1 MLQPSIMT
9 KAWAEQGAKTT
20 PIPETT
26 TVLGKASL
34 SQGFPT
40 ETSLPLANGGVPPRR
55 EDFNGAFYMLSAF
68 AMFQQTGGQFTW
80 SNQLNYDP
88 PCIVYYNGD
97 LWWCL
102 RKNGPSESYTSA
114 PQPPATNS
122 SYWKKF
128 RDYISPYSPLDAYP
142 VGSYYIS
149 SNATN
154 PANLAGFAGST
165 WVRIKDCTI
174 MAKGDKITG
183 NVNSL
188 GGNNGSSGTLF
199 GQVKLTNQ
207 HIPSHNHSCSTVEGH
222 THKRGTMN
230 IVGKL
235 LNNGS
240 TDDEYLTYADDITGT
255 GALRIGARG
264 TKEGGI
270 GSTYDGAGY
279 NEISFDASRS
289 GAWTGETSSNGGHTH
304 KIGNT
309 GNGQAFSTMPPY
321 IVAYVWRRTA

>member
-1 MLQPSIMT
+1 MLQPNIMT

-128 RDYISPYSPLDAYP
+128 KDYISPYSPLDAYP

-165 WVRIKDCTI
+165 WVQIKDCTI

-188 GGNNGSSGTLF
+188 GGNNGSNGTLF
-199 GQVKLTNQ
+199 GQFKMTNA
-207 HIPSHNHSCSTVEGH
+207 HMPSHNHSCTTAGSH
-222 THKRGTMN
+222 THARGTLN
-230 IVGKL
+230 IT
-235 LNNGS
+235 GS
-240 TDDEYLTYADDITGT
+240 IVNSSSDTERLTYADHITSK
-255 GALRIGARG
+255 GALKVTNLMKTNGFS
-264 TKEGGI
+264 EGSGEGSAYNGI
-270 GSTYDGAGY
+270 AFNAADGWSGSLA
-279 NEISFDASRS
+279 
-289 GAWTGETSSNGGHTH
+289 SNGAHTH
-304 KIGNT
+304 NIGNT
-309 GNGQAFSTMPPY
+309 GNGQAFSIMPPY

>member
-122 SYWKKF
+122 TYWKKF

-154 PANLAGFAGST
+154 PANLTGFAGST
-165 WVRIKDCTI
+165 WVQIKDCTI

-207 HIPSHNHSCSTVEGH
+207 HIPSHTHSCSSSGEH
-222 THKRGTMN
+222 THSPGTLRIRGSV
-230 IVGKL
+230 VG
-235 LNNGS
+235 NDS
-240 TDDEYLTYADDITGT
+240 DEVFTAVDDITQS
-255 GALRIGARG
+255 GALRLTNRTTERG
-264 TKEGGI
+264 SILT
-270 GSTYDGAGY
+270 SDGAGY
-279 NEISFDASRS
+279 MGLDIDTNRS
-289 GAWTGETSSNGGHTH
+289 GSWSGKTAESGLHTH

-321 IVAYVWRRTA
+321 IVAYVWRRTR